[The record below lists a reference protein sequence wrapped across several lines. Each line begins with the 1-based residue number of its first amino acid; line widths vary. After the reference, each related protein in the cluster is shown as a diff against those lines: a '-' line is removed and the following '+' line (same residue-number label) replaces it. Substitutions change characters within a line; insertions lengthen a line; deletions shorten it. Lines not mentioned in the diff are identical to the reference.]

1 MCAGGPRHSPI
12 QAELLGLPRYSCK
25 QCKRSFRNRSGLTQ
39 HVHAKHPRFW
49 TSSRPTNHQDVGDLH
64 TEEDEEPPADP
75 YHSVP
80 GSDTE
85 VDNGVQPA
93 FIGPG
98 NNSFR
103 NYHPGL
109 TGQPCNA
116 DGDFLPNGTRLEP
129 RQPKPPDDW
138 SPYSSRLEFE
148 LADFIYTRSQISA
161 ANLNTLL
168 ELWAASLVEAGGKPM
183 FGSYKEMYWMI
194 DNTRVGDVKWQ
205 SFMSSILGM
214 WWPILCPGCMM
225 SMTFGFEILM
235 RLSGIC

>member
-1 MCAGGPRHSPI
+1 M
-12 QAELLGLPRYSCK
+12 
-25 QCKRSFRNRSGLTQ
+25 
-39 HVHAKHPRFW
+39 
-49 TSSRPTNHQDVGDLH
+49 
-64 TEEDEEPPADP
+64 
-75 YHSVP
+75 P

-85 VDNGVQPA
+85 VDDGIRAA

-98 NNSFR
+98 NNSFC

-116 DGDFLPNGTRLEP
+116 DGDFLPNGTRPEP

-183 FGSYKEMYWMI
+183 FGSYKDMYRTI

-205 SFMSSILGM
+205 SFTVKYTGDVVADPAPWMHDEYDVWFRDPLEVVRNMLANPEFADNMDLQPFREYNTTDSTRRWQDFMSGDWAWRQADIIAQDQDCLGSA
-214 WWPILCPGCMM
+214 L
-225 SMTFGFEILM
+225 
-235 RLSGIC
+235 